1 VPLLFLGLDDTL
13 LDRAGAF
20 EGWAAAFLGKVGA
33 PEYDL
38 DWLRSVD
45 ADGLASFWDVAEAL
59 RDRYRLRAPAID
71 LMEDVRDGVLERLYL
86 DPLVAC
92 ALGIAENA
100 GWRPVIVTNGPAA
113 LQEAKLRRTGLDRHV
128 AGWVISEE
136 AGVRK
141 PNPRIFAIA
150 ADRARMRMNGA
161 WIVGDSPE
169 ADIGGAATLGL
180 PSVWLR
186 RGRPWQQARYE
197 PTRSADGPI
206 EALAVVM
213 EQR

>member
-20 EGWAAAFLGKVGA
+20 EGWAVAFLGKVGA
-33 PEYDL
+33 PDYDL
-38 DWLRSVD
+38 EWLRSVD

-59 RDRYRLRAPAID
+59 RDRYRLRVSSID
-71 LMEDVRDGVLERLYL
+71 LMEDVRDGILERLYL

-100 GWRPVIVTNGPAA
+100 GWLPVIVTNGESG
-113 LQEAKLRRTGLDRHV
+113 LQEAKVRRTGLDRHV

-141 PNPRIFAIA
+141 PNPRIFTIA
-150 ADRARMRMNGA
+150 AERARMRMTGA

-169 ADIGGAATLGL
+169 ADIGGAASLGL

-186 RGRPWQQARYE
+186 RGRPWQQSQYG
-197 PTRSADGPI
+197 PTRTADGPI
-206 EALAVVM
+206 EALAAVM